1 MSDMPAGRLRYRAK
15 VQRLSDDVG
24 TRGQNAGQ
32 WDDLACAACDY
43 EYLSGRKLEL
53 ARQLWTRATIQLK
66 MRRPRTYTLTPRD
79 RIVVNCLTLT
89 IGAILPKSDGLDDLE
104 MLCEVAQ

>member
-1 MSDMPAGRLRYRAK
+1 MSNLAAGSLRYRAM
-15 VQRLSDDVG
+15 VQRLTSDVG
-24 TRGQNAGQ
+24 TRGQNAGE
-32 WDDLACAACDY
+32 WEDLFTAACDY

-53 ARQLWTRATIQLK
+53 ARQLFTRATIQVR
-66 MRRPRTYTLTPRD
+66 MRLPRMYTLTPRD
-79 RIVVNCLTLT
+79 RIIVNSTTLT